1 MRAWNESRLRVSGI
15 RGGVTKSTPA
25 PRIALKSIKAIG
37 GTDVDAAITHN
48 RIALACFDA
57 AHYKPELDPGQVYRK
72 EIQAEKKKLDQLAM
86 AAHVLALSAGR
97 NEKGLMWACQIAEST
112 SGVRIT
118 RIEKPGR
125 MPHHLVVE
133 KYFLQL
139 ETALRGKLPELH
151 GGPWLHRFTI
161 GNLSYDRAIS
171 TGRPLTTE
179 TMLGFELAFY
189 LRMHTAGRAKDS
201 LQNGQGMPDDGN
213 PCYPVVAAFCSA
225 VLGTSH
231 DAKQIG
237 DKVRDLKSVGLTE
250 WPKGGY

>member
-86 AAHVLALSAGR
+86 AAHVLALSAGH

-179 TMLGFELAFY
+179 TMLGFELAFTFGCTQPDAPKIVS
-189 LRMHTAGRAKDS
+189 RMGRV
-201 LQNGQGMPDDGN
+201 
-213 PCYPVVAAFCSA
+213 C
-225 VLGTSH
+225 
-231 DAKQIG
+231 
-237 DKVRDLKSVGLTE
+237 LTTE
-250 WPKGGY
+250 THATP